1 MNKPKYL
8 GLSISDITKTLM
20 YKFWYH
26 YIKPRYQENANL
38 CYMDTYSFIIHIK
51 TEDFYEDIA
60 DNREKRFDTTIYE
73 VDRPSL
79 EGQNK
84 KVIGLMKDKLGGK
97 IMTKLFELKI
107 KTYSYL
113 TDDDINS
120 KRAKGVKTC
129 VIKRILQSNDY

>member
-1 MNKPKYL
+1 MNKPRYL

-60 DNREKRFDTTIYE
+60 DN
-73 VDRPSL
+73 L
-79 EGQNK
+79 
-84 KVIGLMKDKLGGK
+84 
-97 IMTKLFELKI
+97 
-107 KTYSYL
+107 
-113 TDDDINS
+113 
-120 KRAKGVKTC
+120 
-129 VIKRILQSNDY
+129 